1 MAMKV
6 ETYQISI
13 NDQTAVRLAEIYI
26 EDTKYACAIQKVCDD
41 ILDRSGG
48 LLGIVRDRV
57 RELRSA
63 RLRAASNSIP
73 CCQEFH
79 QWCID
84 VKGYCHCPQCGKI
97 LF

>member
-1 MAMKV
+1 MKV
-6 ETYQISI
+6 ETRQYTV

-26 EDTKYACAIQKVCDD
+26 EKTEYACAVAKVCDN

-48 LLGIVRDRV
+48 LLGIVRERAQ
-57 RELRSA
+57 ELKSA
-63 RLRAASNSIP
+63 KLRANNSQSMP

-84 VKGYCHCPQCGKI
+84 VKGYCHCPQCGLI